1 MKISI
6 LTSTYNRAHLLDK
19 LYTSILINKNESNC
33 DIEWLIMDDGS
44 SDNTKMIVENY
55 IKERIIDI
63 KYFYQENKGKMAAIN
78 ELVKKSTGDL
88 ILECDSDDFFTT
100 RAFNIIEESLE
111 KCKDMG
117 NTYAMVFLK
126 YDQNGKNMGN
136 NFPEDNYE
144 STMFNLYFKEG
155 ITGEKA
161 LVFNGVIRRKYSYKL
176 ENGEKFVTEARLH
189 HEMDLEYNIKCF
201 NEPIMICE
209 YKEDGYSKNI
219 NKLFLN
225 NPYGYYQYF
234 KEIFNQDMKN
244 VTFKK
249 RLYVYKHYILFSALT
264 GQKHPIK
271 NVKGILNKIMV
282 MVLYLPGKIMTNI
295 KLKKWI
301 DI

>member
-100 RAFNIIEESLE
+100 RAFKIIEESLE

-126 YDQNGKNMGN
+126 YD
-136 NFPEDNYE
+136 E
-144 STMFNLYFKEG
+144 
-155 ITGEKA
+155 
-161 LVFNGVIRRKYSYKL
+161 
-176 ENGEKFVTEARLH
+176 
-189 HEMDLEYNIKCF
+189 
-201 NEPIMICE
+201 
-209 YKEDGYSKNI
+209 
-219 NKLFLN
+219 
-225 NPYGYYQYF
+225 
-234 KEIFNQDMKN
+234 
-244 VTFKK
+244 
-249 RLYVYKHYILFSALT
+249 
-264 GQKHPIK
+264 
-271 NVKGILNKIMV
+271 
-282 MVLYLPGKIMTNI
+282 
-295 KLKKWI
+295 
-301 DI
+301 